1 MGFNDEITNAVDW
14 DAPSVDMEAN
24 LRTVIRMMV
33 DNQSSALTVMM
44 GEEVMGVVTDMDIL
58 ESFDRN
64 DDLDETKVAEF
75 MTTCELI
82 SNKEISLPCAQL
94 DSAESVEN
102 ALKVMNSAGVHHL
115 LASDGE
121 QKKAGIVSILDL
133 LKLVIS

>member
-1 MGFNDEITNAVDW
+1 MGFNDEIINAVDW

-58 ESFDRN
+58 ESFGRN
-64 DDLDETKVAEF
+64 DDLDETKAAEF

-82 SNKEISLPCAQL
+82 SNKEITSPCAQL

-102 ALKVMNSAGVHHL
+102 ALAVMNSAGVHHL
-115 LASDGE
+115 LVSGGE
-121 QKKAGIVSILDL
+121 KKKAGIVSILDL

>member
-82 SNKEISLPCAQL
+82 SNKEITSPCAQL

-115 LASDGE
+115 LVSDGE